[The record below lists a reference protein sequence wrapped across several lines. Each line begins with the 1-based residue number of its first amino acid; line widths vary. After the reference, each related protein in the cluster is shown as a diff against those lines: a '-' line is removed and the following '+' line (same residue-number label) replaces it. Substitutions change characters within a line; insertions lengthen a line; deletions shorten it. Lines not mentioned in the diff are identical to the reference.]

1 MVNCKEIIVLHDF
14 AAARA
19 LLYYFAQKV

>member
-1 MVNCKEIIVLHDF
+1 MNCKEIIVLHDF

-19 LLYYFAQKV
+19 LLYYFAQQV

>member
-19 LLYYFAQKV
+19 LLYYFAQQV